1 MEDFPNV
8 DAYVAGSSTWADEIR
23 RLRPLLAARLDEG
36 IKWGKPCYSHEGA
49 NVVILQEFNGVLSVM
64 FFKGVLLDD
73 PDGLL
78 VEQGPNSR
86 SAKRLEIHSVEDVD
100 RLSDSIGRLV
110 DSAIDVEERG
120 VELPAVPELELV
132 EELRDRL
139 DADPA
144 LKAAFEA
151 LTPGRQ
157 REYHLFISGAKQS
170 ATRQARVEKNVARIV
185 EGKGLRDR

>member
-1 MEDFPNV
+1 MKRKGHVGIVRE
-8 DAYVAGSSTWADEIR
+8 A
-23 RLRPLLAARLDEG
+23 LRNFTIVFREQPAALRN
-36 IKWGKPCYSHEGA
+36 A
-49 NVVILQEFNGVLSVM
+49 FQEFNDVLSAM
-64 FFKGVLLDD
+64 FFKGVLVDD
-73 PDGLL
+73 PDCLL

-86 SAKRLEIHSVEDVD
+86 SAKRLEIHSVDDVD
-100 RLSDSIGRLV
+100 RLADSIGRLV

-120 VELPAVPELELV
+120 VELAAAPELELV
-132 EELRDRL
+132 EELRERL

-157 REYHLFISGAKQS
+157 REYQLFISGAKQS
-170 ATRQARVEKNVARIV
+170 ATRQARVEKNVARIL